1 MSYSR
6 VLCFMS
12 YEFKLPDIG
21 EGISEGEIVKWH
33 VKEGDLV
40 KEEQPLIEVM
50 TDKVTVTIPSPVSGR
65 VSEILAREGEKV
77 RVGQVLLRLATDGG
91 QPATVTPHAAEATP
105 QAQPSQ
111 VQVEAQR
118 SQAEGETKRV
128 LAPPAVRKLARDLG
142 VDISRVVGTG
152 PGGRVTEL
160 DVRNYAEQ
168 LRKQVAPQGAAVL
181 VESTQPKPRAGTL
194 EERVPLRGLRRTIAE
209 RMVKSMYTIPHVTHF
224 DEVDATTLTKLRETL
239 KPAADKRGIKLTYLP
254 FIVKALCV
262 ALKEFPYLNASLDD
276 ERHEIVL
283 KKYYNIGIATAVPE
297 GLVVPVIRDA
307 DKKSLFEVAEEI
319 VRLSEAARQNKLTI
333 EDVRGGTFSVTNI
346 GSIGGISATPI
357 INHPEVG
364 ILGVYRITKK
374 PVVVGDES
382 IVVRDILPITL
393 TFDHRVIDGAVAAS
407 FVNRL
412 KQILE
417 NMDELVAATL

>member
-1 MSYSR
+1 
-6 VLCFMS
+6 MS

-65 VSEILAREGEKV
+65 VSEILAHEGEKV
-77 RVGQVLLRLATDGG
+77 RVGQVLLRVATEGD
-91 QPATVTPHAAEATP
+91 QVTTVTSRMEETTP

-111 VQVEAQR
+111 TQEEAQR
-118 SQAEGETKRV
+118 SQPEVEQRRV
-128 LAPPAVRKLARDLG
+128 LATPAVRKLARDLG
-142 VDISRVVGTG
+142 VDISKVVGTG
-152 PGGRVTEL
+152 PSGRVTEL

-168 LRKQVAPQGAAVL
+168 VKKQAPPQGPAVL
-181 VESTQPKPRAGTL
+181 VEHAQPKPLSEAKPYPLAGTL

-224 DEVDATTLTKLRETL
+224 DEVDATTLTKLREIL
-239 KPAADKRGIKLTYLP
+239 KPAADKKGVKLTYLP

-276 ERHEIVL
+276 ENHEIVL

-297 GLVVPVIRDA
+297 GLVVPVVRDA
-307 DKKSLFEVAEEI
+307 DKKSLFEVAKEI
-319 VRLSEAARQNKLTI
+319 SRLSEAARQNKLTL

-357 INHPEVG
+357 INYPEVG

-382 IVVRDILPITL
+382 IVVREILPITL

-407 FVNRL
+407 FVGRL

>member
-1 MSYSR
+1 
-6 VLCFMS
+6 MS

-21 EGISEGEIVKWH
+21 EGIIEGEIVKWH

-77 RVGQVLLRLATDGG
+77 KVGQVLLRLATDGG
-91 QPATVTPHAAEATP
+91 QSATVTPHAVETTP
-105 QAQPSQ
+105 QPSQ
-111 VQVEAQR
+111 PQVEAQLT
-118 SQAEGETKRV
+118 QTEGETKRV
-128 LAPPAVRKLARDLG
+128 LATPAVRKLARDLG
-142 VDISRVVGTG
+142 VDISKVVGTG

-168 LRKQVAPQGAAVL
+168 LKKQAASPSAAAL
-181 VESTQPKPRAGTL
+181 VEPMQPKPLSEARPYPLAGTL

-209 RMVKSMYTIPHVTHF
+209 RMTKSMYTIPHVTHF
-224 DEVDATTLTKLRETL
+224 DDVDATTLIKLRETL
-239 KPAADKRGIKLTYLP
+239 KPAADKRGVKLTYLP

-262 ALKEFPYLNASLDD
+262 ALKEFPHLNASLDD

-297 GLVVPVIRDA
+297 GLVVPVVRDA

-319 VRLSEAARQNKLTI
+319 GRLSEAARQNKLTL

-346 GSIGGISATPI
+346 GSIGGVSATPI

-407 FVNRL
+407 FVGRL